1 MLFVELT
8 EKSPLL
14 FSLIFSFF
22 FSREN
27 ESGSLVDNLL
37 KRMEQYANNLEGLV
51 QERTADYQEQKRKA
65 EELLYQLLP
74 RCEKKCS
81 LNFI

>member
-1 MLFVELT
+1 MRIHL
-8 EKSPLL
+8 S
-14 FSLIFSFF
+14 IFSFF
-22 FSREN
+22 SSEN

-37 KRMEQYANNLEGLV
+37 QRMEQYANNLEGLV

-74 RCEKKCS
+74 K
-81 LNFI
+81 